1 MRQWTAFEL
10 DILKFGIERGYTARD
25 MACALPGRTL
35 AEIGDAIAL
44 QISPKAEKPWRV
56 KYVHSTAED
65 KDAIAGSDK
74 EYRDLMRTASA
85 EYDHRWKLE
94 AAKLGS
100 IAA

>member
-25 MACALPGRTL
+25 MACTLPGRTL
-35 AEIGDAIAL
+35 GEIGDAIAL

-65 KDAIAGSDK
+65 ESPIAGCDRF
-74 EYRDLMRTASA
+74 YREQMQRASE
-85 EYDHRWKLE
+85 EYDRRWRLE